1 MTTLQEKMNEGI
13 QEIQFKLS
21 RAKMETNYNKKV
33 RLLKEIAESADNYS
47 DYWEER
53 LANLID

>member
-1 MTTLQEKMNEGI
+1 MTILQDKMNEGLE
-13 QEIQFKLS
+13 EIQFKLS

-33 RLLKEIAESADNYS
+33 RLLAEVSQLSADYS
-47 DYWEER
+47 EYWEER

>member
-1 MTTLQEKMNEGI
+1 MTLKETMDQGLE
-13 QEIQFKLS
+13 EIQFKLS
-21 RAKMETNYNKKV
+21 RAKMETNYSKKV
-33 RLLKEIAESADNYS
+33 RLLKEIAQCAADYA

>member
-1 MTTLQEKMNEGI
+1 MTLNDKMNEGI

-21 RAKMETNYNKKV
+21 RAKMETNYSKKV
-33 RLLKEIAESADNYS
+33 RLLREIAQCAADYAE
-47 DYWEER
+47 YWEER

>member
-1 MTTLQEKMNEGI
+1 MTLKEKMDEGI

>member
-13 QEIQFKLS
+13 QEIQVKLA
-21 RAKMETNYNKKV
+21 RAKLETNYSKKV
-33 RLLKEIAESADNYS
+33 RLMAEVAQSASDYS
-47 DYWEER
+47 SYWEER

>member
-1 MTTLQEKMNEGI
+1 MTILQDKMNEGLE
-13 QEIQFKLS
+13 EIQFKLS

-33 RLLKEIAESADNYS
+33 RLLREIAQGAADYS
-47 DYWEER
+47 EYWEER

>member
-1 MTTLQEKMNEGI
+1 MTLKEKMDEGI

-33 RLLKEIAESADNYS
+33 RLLKEIAQCAADYA